1 MPKAVTIRDVA
12 RKAGVGVGT
21 VSRVLNNN
29 PSVSQATREK
39 VLVVIEAMHYRP
51 SPIARQLSTGAKSLA
66 IGIIVP
72 FFTRPAF
79 VGRLEGIE
87 ATLAQSRY
95 DLVLYNVETP
105 EQRAKL
111 LRRVPEEH
119 LVDGL
124 IIVSLYPTEKEV
136 RHFERSSMPVVLAD
150 AEHSRLPHISIDD
163 FDGGKQATQHLI
175 DLGHRRIGFVSD
187 QIDSPFGFN
196 ASRKR
201 LEGYQAVLEQHGIPF
216 EPMYHKAGELSR
228 HSAYQLTR
236 ELLAEKDHPT
246 AIFASSDTQA
256 IGVLEAIQEEGLR
269 IPEDISVIGYDD
281 IEVASYISLTTI
293 HQPMYQS
300 GVESVNLLFQL
311 LGGDSNLKSLT
322 LPVDL
327 VVRET
332 TGQAPS

>member
-1 MPKAVTIRDVA
+1 VPKAVTIRDVA

-39 VLVVIEAMHYRP
+39 VLEIIESLHYRP

-95 DLVLYNVETP
+95 NLVLYNVETP
-105 EQRAKL
+105 KQRDKL
-111 LRRVPEEH
+111 LRRVPDEH

-136 RHFERSSMPVVLAD
+136 RHFEQSSMPVVLVD
-150 AEHSRLPHISIDD
+150 ASHPDLPHISIDD
-163 FDGGKQATQHLI
+163 FDGGRQATQHLI
-175 DLGHRRIGFVSD
+175 DLGHRQIGFVSD
-187 QIDSPFGFN
+187 QIESPFGFN

-201 LEGYQAVLEQHGIPF
+201 LEGYQAVLEKNGIGF
-216 EPMYHKAGELSR
+216 EPTYHKAGELSR
-228 HSAYQLTR
+228 HSASQLTHQ
-236 ELLAEKDHPT
+236 LLTDQNQPT
-246 AIFASSDTQA
+246 AIFTSSDTQA

-269 IPEDISVIGYDD
+269 VPEDISVIGYDD
-281 IEVASYISLTTI
+281 IEVASYIGLTTV

-300 GVESVNLLFQL
+300 GVESVNLLFKL
-311 LGGDSNLKSLT
+311 LSSDNNLESLT

-332 TGQAPS
+332 TGQAPN